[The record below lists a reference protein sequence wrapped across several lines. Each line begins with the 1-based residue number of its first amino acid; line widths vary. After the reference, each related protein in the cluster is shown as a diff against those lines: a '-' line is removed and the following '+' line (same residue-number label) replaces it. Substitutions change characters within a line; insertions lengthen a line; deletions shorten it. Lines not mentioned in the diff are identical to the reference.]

1 MTIKKSKKTGLFFGS
16 FNPIHIGHLII
27 ANHMVSDTD
36 LDEVWLVVSPHN
48 PLKEKSSLANDYDRL
63 HMVEIALEDS
73 INLKASNVEF
83 SLPKPSYTIDTLT
96 YLEEKYPN
104 KSFSIIMG
112 GDSLVSLPKWKNYEK
127 ILENHTIYVYNRPES
142 DTTKLPFNKKTLTFV
157 DAPLIDLSATYI
169 RGRISNSLS
178 VKYILPDKVFEF
190 IDSKRLYSF

>member
-1 MTIKKSKKTGLFFGS
+1 MAKIKNKKTGLFFGS

-48 PLKEKSSLANDYDRL
+48 PLKDKSSLANDYDRL
-63 HMVEIALEDS
+63 HMVELALEDS
-73 INLKASNVEF
+73 VNLKASKVEF
-83 SLPKPSYTIDTLT
+83 ALQKPSYTIDTLT

-104 KSFSIIMG
+104 KSFCIIMG
-112 GDSLVSLPKWKNYEK
+112 GDSLVSLPKWKNYNKLLQHHE
-127 ILENHTIYVYNRPES
+127 IYVYNRPDSNTS
-142 DTTKLPFNKKTLTFV
+142 DLPFDIQNITFV

-169 RGRISNSLS
+169 RDRISNSKS

-190 IDSKRLYSF
+190 IDSKRLYSI